1 MSYIKKSFD
10 VLFSSDPANGATNRS
25 SDGSTFTVE
34 LEGNGLAI
42 PRNATNCSIQVVNS
56 ELWWNTPNIVVGQNA
71 NFDFTS
77 TTIGGAT
84 VQGPIIIPTGLYSV
98 TQLNTAIDR
107 EVFAVTGYNDVFILE
122 PDVGQGKVQI
132 TFKNAGDS
140 IDFGYTQSFNDLL
153 GFEAKSYPSPGAN
166 QTIVGPNT
174 AKFSNTSY
182 FLIQSDITNQG
193 LLFNG
198 TYDSII
204 AKILITS
211 QPGSQVLYQPVNP
224 TLIDASNLL
233 GDRRRR
239 YQFSLLTN
247 TKERA
252 DTLGEYWSVQLRI
265 SYYEPV
271 NFNVVG

>member
-10 VLFSSDPANGATNRS
+10 VLFSSDPANGAFNRS
-25 SDGSTFTVE
+25 ADGSTFQVE
-34 LEGNGLAI
+34 LEGDGLGI
-42 PRNATNCSIQVVNS
+42 PKNATNVNLQVVNS

-71 NFDFTS
+71 NFRY
-77 TTIGGAT
+77 TTGGVTNTA
-84 VQGPIIIPTGLYSV
+84 VIPTGLYSV
-98 TQLNTAIDR
+98 SQLDTSINR
-107 EVFAVTGYNDVFILE
+107 ETGNQDLFTLE

-140 IDFGYTQSFNDLL
+140 IDFTFSQSFNELL
-153 GFEAKSYPSPGAN
+153 GFLPQVYTATTAGEV
-166 QTIVGPNT
+166 IVGQNT
-174 AKFSNTSY
+174 AQFSGTSY

-204 AKILITS
+204 AKVLITS
-211 QPGSQVLYQPVNP
+211 QPGSQILYQPVNP

-233 GDRRRR
+233 GDKRRR
-239 YQFSLLTN
+239 YNFSLLNN

-252 DTLGEYWSVQLRI
+252 DTNGEYWSVQLRI

>member
-10 VLFSSDPANGATNRS
+10 VLFSSDPANGAINRS
-25 SDGSTFTVE
+25 ADGSTFTVN
-34 LEGNGLAI
+34 LEGSGLGI
-42 PRNATNCSIQVVNS
+42 PRNATNVNLQVVNS
-56 ELWWNTPNIVVGQNA
+56 ELWWNTPNIVAGQNA
-71 NFDFTS
+71 NFRY
-77 TTIGGAT
+77 TTGGVTYT
-84 VQGPIIIPTGLYSV
+84 VVIPTGLYSV
-98 TQLNTAIDR
+98 SQLDTAVNR
-107 EVFAVTGYNDVFILE
+107 ETGNQDLFLIE
-122 PDVGQGKVQI
+122 PDVGQGKIQI

-140 IDFGYTQSFNDLL
+140 IDFSYPQSFNDLI

-174 AKFSNTSY
+174 AKFSETSY

-211 QPGSQVLYQPVNP
+211 HPGSQVLYQPVNP

-265 SYYEPV
+265 SYFEPV
-271 NFNVVG
+271 TFNVVG

>member
-10 VLFSSDPANGATNRS
+10 VNFSSDPANGAVNRS
-25 SDGSTFTVE
+25 ADGSTFTVE
-34 LEGNGLAI
+34 LEGNGLGI
-42 PRNATNCSIQVVNS
+42 PRNATNVNLQVVNS

-71 NFDFTS
+71 NFRYTFNGTYFT
-77 TTIGGAT
+77 A
-84 VQGPIIIPTGLYSV
+84 VIPTGLYSV
-98 TQLNTAIDR
+98 NTLNDVIDR
-107 EVFAVTGYNDVFILE
+107 ETSNAGYTGLFTLE
-122 PDVGQGKVQI
+122 PDVAQGKVQI
-132 TFKNAGDS
+132 TFKYISS
-140 IDFGYTQSFNDLL
+140 IDFSYNQTFGELL
-153 GFEAKSYPSPGAN
+153 GFLPQVYTTTTAGEV
-166 QTIVGPNT
+166 IVGPNT

-204 AKILITS
+204 AKVLITS
-211 QPGSQVLYQPVNP
+211 QPGSQLLYQPVNP
-224 TLIDASNLL
+224 TLIDAINLI

-252 DTLGEYWSVQLRI
+252 DTNGEYWSVQLRI

>member
-1 MSYIKKSFD
+1 MN
-10 VLFSSDPANGATNRS
+10 FSSDLANGAVNRS
-25 SDGSTFTVE
+25 ADGSTFTVE
-34 LEGNGLAI
+34 LEGSGLGI
-42 PRNATNCSIQVVNS
+42 PRNATNVNLQVLNS

-71 NFDFTS
+71 NFRY
-77 TTIGGAT
+77 TTGGVTYT
-84 VQGPIIIPTGLYSV
+84 VVIPTGLYSV
-98 TQLNTAIDR
+98 SQLDTTINR
-107 EVFAVTGYNDVFILE
+107 ETGNADLFLIE

-140 IDFGYTQSFNDLL
+140 IDFSYTQSFNELL
-153 GFEAKSYPSPGAN
+153 GFEAKVYNSPGAN
-166 QTIVGPNT
+166 QTVVGPNT
-174 AKFSNTSY
+174 AKFSSTSY

-224 TLIDASNLL
+224 TLIDAINLI

-252 DTLGEYWSVQLRI
+252 DTNGEYWSVQLRI